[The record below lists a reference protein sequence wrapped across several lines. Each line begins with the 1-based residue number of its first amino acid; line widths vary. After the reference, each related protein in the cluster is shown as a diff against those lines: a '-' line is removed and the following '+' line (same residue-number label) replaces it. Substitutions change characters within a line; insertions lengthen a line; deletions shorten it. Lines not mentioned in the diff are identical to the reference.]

1 MEAALASME
10 VIKAMAE
17 HGNPASVSDAGVGA
31 LAARSAVL
39 GAYLNVQI
47 NAKDLD
53 DKQWI
58 EGILAKGKEIQ
69 EKTIAAEQDILLI
82 VGHKMS

>member
-1 MEAALASME
+1 MLIGVDCSGLAY
-10 VIKAMAE
+10 AE
-17 HGNPASVSDAGVGA
+17 KRPRNPT
-31 LAARSAVL
+31 ARSAVL

-69 EKTIAAEQDILLI
+69 EKTFAAEQDILLI